1 VAHGPM
7 LAMVLLAAVWGQ
19 AQAGIYKWVDDSGN
33 VHYGD
38 RAPAGDS
45 RQIDVDTRP
54 SSDRDE
60 AVEAQ
65 RREKRRRL
73 LDAFAKERADKQAME
88 AKRRQEKKEHEQH
101 CLEMR
106 DHLRRMLEAG
116 YLYETDEAGNKTIYS
131 AERRRSATQTYQE
144 IIGKYCGSV

>member
-1 VAHGPM
+1 MTRGPV

-19 AQAGIYKWVDDSGN
+19 AQAGIYKWVDDSGS

-38 RAPAGDS
+38 RAPAEGS

-54 SSDRDE
+54 IDGGDK
-60 AVEAQ
+60 AVAAQ

-73 LDAFAKERADKQAME
+73 LDAFTKEREDKQAME
-88 AKRRQEKKEHEQH
+88 AKRRQEKKEHKQQ
-101 CLEMR
+101 CREMR

-116 YLYETDEAGNKTIYS
+116 YLYETDEAGKKIIYS
-131 AERRRSATQTYQE
+131 AEQRRSATQTYQE